1 MRRWDGLVDKYLS
14 ECGSRGLAESTIA
27 MREREL
33 GRFGGWLKRRRPR
46 VRLEDVDSELVVRYV
61 STRAAFRSRATVA
74 GVVSELRCM
83 GEFLVREGVWLSS
96 PLRWMRGPKLDPRQ
110 KLPKRLGTG
119 QLDRIWNAARN
130 RPRDYARHQALCVL
144 AILYGTGLRRGELQR
159 LNVDDWDR
167 DGGVLEI
174 DGRKTGRVRR
184 VAVGAGVWRCIEA
197 YLPHRHNLL
206 EKTQRLEEPAL
217 LVNRTGKRLSAY
229 AISRLVRRLG
239 ESVGVR
245 GVTLHQ
251 FRHSCASHLLEAGA
265 TLPQVQ
271 KVLGHA
277 AIGSTVRYVAISDPA
292 RGEAMKLHPINGF
305 LVDPQDRK
313 AS

>member
-1 MRRWDGLVDKYLS
+1 
-14 ECGSRGLAESTIA
+14 

-33 GRFGGWLKRRRPR
+33 SRFGNWLKRRRPR
-46 VRLEDVDSELVVRYV
+46 VRLEDVDSALVVGYI
-61 STRAAFRSRATVA
+61 SARAAFRARATVA
-74 GVVSELRCM
+74 GVVSDLRCM

-110 KLPKRLGTG
+110 KLPKRLGST
-119 QLDRIWNAARN
+119 QLDRIWAAART
-130 RPRDYARHQALCVL
+130 RPQRYARHQALCVL
-144 AILYGTGLRRGELQR
+144 AILYGTGLRRGELER
-159 LNVDDWDR
+159 LEVGHWD
-167 DGGVLEI
+167 GQSGVLEI
-174 DGRKTGRVRR
+174 DGRKTGQMRH

-206 EKTQRLEEPAL
+206 ENTGRLDEQAL
-217 LVNRTGKRLSAY
+217 LVSRTGARLSGN
-229 AISRLVRRLG
+229 AISRLVHQLG
-239 ESVGVR
+239 EGAGVE

-277 AIGSTVRYVAISDPA
+277 AIESTVRYVAVSDPA
-292 RGEAMKLHPINGF
+292 RARAIGLHPINGF
-305 LVDPQDRK
+305 VTEPQDRK